1 MPGVFGLA
9 CSTPTDDV
17 SARLAAM
24 ADEMRHHDWYRE
36 TQHSDEGGRFAFGRI
51 TIGRVNS
58 AEQPASNETASLL
71 AMMEGEVYD
80 YDAQRRTLEGLGHR
94 FSSASHAELLLH
106 GFEQFGAAF
115 FRDLHGKFAAVI
127 WDTASSKLHLVN
139 DRFGMKPMH
148 YAHSSGR
155 LIFASEIKALL
166 TDGTIEQGTNLRG
179 IAQFFTF
186 GQLLG
191 EDTLAEGVRLLPA
204 AGWLTYDADADRVT
218 LNRYWRLNGQFATG
232 RSTAETLDRIESA
245 FTASVKRMTLGTE
258 GLGLSLSGG
267 LDARTILG
275 VMGRDTPVT
284 TLSLGMA
291 GSMDHRSAAAMSGLL
306 GHQHRQV
313 VLGEEFLSNYETHLR
328 NMVRLTDGQYL
339 CQCIVMPTLPIYG
352 EMGVRVLLR
361 GHVGELMHMTKAYNF
376 SLDRDALALRTDD
389 ELFAWL
395 WRHLQSFLLE
405 GTGGRLF
412 AARHR
417 ESIEGLA
424 RDSLRDCL
432 KETEGT
438 GPTPHRIWQ
447 LFFEQRSRRETA
459 LSLAEFDSVVE
470 TRLPYLDNE
479 LIDELFA
486 APPELKLGDAIQ
498 TQILRR
504 HQPEFLNVANVNT
517 GTRVGASRMAKFAA
531 KARLKILAKLGVPG
545 YQPYER
551 LGLWLRRELRPLVR
565 QLLLSERCLDRGFF
579 DPEAVRS
586 AVDDHLSN
594 KKNHTYLLLALMI
607 FETSQ
612 QEFADKAGFAEHAAL
627 AV

>member
-1 MPGVFGLA
+1 MPGVFGLV
-9 CSTPTDDV
+9 CSEPREDV
-17 SARLAAM
+17 SARLNAM
-24 ADEMRHHDWYRE
+24 AAEMRHKDWYRQTQYDDE
-36 TQHSDEGGRFAFGRI
+36 TGRFAFGRI
-51 TIGRVNS
+51 STGCVN
-58 AEQPASNETASLL
+58 ATEQPSSNETASLL

-80 YDAQRRTLEGLGHR
+80 YESQRRTLEGLGHL

-106 GFEQFGAAF
+106 GLEQFGTAF
-115 FRDLHGKFAAVI
+115 FRGLHGKFAAAI
-127 WDTASSKLHLVN
+127 WDKTTNKLHLVN

-148 YAHSSGR
+148 YAHSAGR
-155 LIFASEIKALL
+155 FRFASEIKALL
-166 TDGTIEQGTNLRG
+166 TDDATEQRTNLRG

-191 EDTLAEGVRLLPA
+191 EDTLVEGVRLLPA
-204 AGWLTYDADADRVT
+204 AGWLTYDADTDRVT
-218 LNRYWRLNGQFATG
+218 LSRYWRLNGRVVTG
-232 RSTAETLDRIESA
+232 RSTAETLDRIDGA
-245 FTASVKRMTLGTE
+245 FTASVKRMTVGTE

-275 VMGRDTPVT
+275 VIGRDAAVT
-284 TLSLGMA
+284 TLSLGMT

-306 GHQHRQV
+306 GQQHRQV
-313 VLGEEFLSNYETHLR
+313 NLGEEFLSNYETHLR

-376 SLDRDALALRTDD
+376 SLDRAALVLRTDD
-389 ELFAWL
+389 ELFNWL
-395 WRHLQSFLLE
+395 WRHLQSFLLN
-405 GTGGRLF
+405 GTNGRLF

-417 ESIEGLA
+417 ASIEGLA
-424 RDSLRDCL
+424 RDSLRECL
-432 KETEGT
+432 KETQGT
-438 GPTPHRIWQ
+438 EPTPHSIWQ

-459 LSLAEFDSVVE
+459 LSLAEFESVVE

-479 LIDELFA
+479 LIEELFA

-498 TQILRR
+498 THILRR
-504 HQPEFLNVANVNT
+504 HRPEFLNVTNVNT
-517 GTRVGASRMAKFAA
+517 GTRVGAGRMAKFVA
-531 KARLKILAKLGVPG
+531 KARLKVLAKLGVPG

-565 QLLLSERCLDRGFF
+565 QLLLSDRCLDRGIF
-579 DPEAVRS
+579 DAEAVRS
-586 AVDDHLSN
+586 AVDDHLDN
-594 KKNHTYLLLALMI
+594 KRNHTYLLLALMI

-612 QEFADKAGFAEHAAL
+612 QEFADHAAL